1 MKKKILG
8 GQMRA
13 QAYEYLKKTE
23 ETKKL
28 NLSMDELEL
37 QKEDVKSKK
46 KREKIEKKQ
55 RLRYENLKSSDLMC
69 RLHASDESLIDSN
82 NGGKGD
88 DDIQPHVAPIDCP
101 TFMSAPPKPQFF
113 DIVHSS
119 ILCSPYLGHRV
130 GNFKESTNLI
140 EDDKPKG
147 KGGILGLG
155 WFR

>member
-1 MKKKILG
+1 
-8 GQMRA
+8 
-13 QAYEYLKKTE
+13 
-23 ETKKL
+23 
-28 NLSMDELEL
+28 MDELEL
-37 QKEDVKSKK
+37 RKEDVKSKK
-46 KREKIEKKQ
+46 KREKIEKKH
-55 RLRYENLKSSDLMC
+55 RLAYENLKSSDLMC
-69 RLHASDESLIDSN
+69 RLHASDESLYEEEKNGIGGN

-101 TFMSAPPKPQFF
+101 TFMAAPPKPQFF

-130 GNFKESTNLI
+130 GNFKDSTNVI